1 VGYGDGVVRKSEVR
15 LWISDCDGP
24 SVFIEIYAHDPGRT
38 TRDALMTWQIWLLFV
53 MTEAVLSVTPGPAVL
68 YVLSQAIQRGTA
80 KSVWASWGILS
91 ANALYFTLSATS
103 LGAVIVASY
112 KLFSLIKWLG
122 AAYLVYLGLR
132 SFFVKTSVLSLPGST
147 GDPRNGPQILRDGFF
162 LQAANPKALLFF
174 TAILPQFIDAHH
186 NVAFQ
191 ILVLGISSILVE
203 FVILF
208 VYGQLAGRALS
219 TARSPRF
226 EKITN
231 RVAGSL
237 LIGAG
242 VGLARLRR
250 T

>member
-1 VGYGDGVVRKSEVR
+1 
-15 LWISDCDGP
+15 
-24 SVFIEIYAHDPGRT
+24 
-38 TRDALMTWQIWLLFV
+38 MTLQIWLLFV
-53 MTEAVLSVTPGPAVL
+53 ATEAVLSMTPGPAVL
-68 YVLSQAIQRGTA
+68 YVLSQAIRRGPA
-80 KSVWASWGILS
+80 KSLWASGGILA
-91 ANALYFTLSATS
+91 ANAVYFALSATS

-112 KLFSLIKWLG
+112 KLFFVIKWAG

-132 SFFVKTSVLSLPGST
+132 SFFSKTSAISLPESGPDSR
-147 GDPRNGPQILRDGFF
+147 GGPRILRDGFF

-174 TAILPQFIDAHH
+174 TAILPQFIDARSH
-186 NVAFQ
+186 VVFQ
-191 ILVLGISSILVE
+191 ILVLGASSILVE

-208 VYGQLAGRALS
+208 IYGQLAGRALA

-231 RVAGSL
+231 RIAGSL

-242 VGLARLRR
+242 IGLARLRR

>member
-1 VGYGDGVVRKSEVR
+1 MS
-15 LWISDCDGP
+15 
-24 SVFIEIYAHDPGRT
+24 
-38 TRDALMTWQIWLLFV
+38 WQVWLLFV
-53 MTEAVLSVTPGPAVL
+53 VTEAVLSITPGPAVL
-68 YVLSQAIQRGTA
+68 YVLSQGIKRGPG

-91 ANALYFTLSATS
+91 ANVLYFTLSATS

-112 KLFSLIKWLG
+112 KLFFLIKWLG
-122 AAYLVYLGLR
+122 AGYLVYLGLR
-132 SFFVKTSVLSLPGST
+132 SFFATEPVIALPEGQADSRS
-147 GDPRNGPQILRDGFF
+147 GPRILRDGFL

-203 FVILF
+203 FAILF
-208 VYGQLAGRALS
+208 VYGQLAGRALAA
-219 TARSPRF
+219 ARNPRF

-250 T
+250 A

>member
-1 VGYGDGVVRKSEVR
+1 
-15 LWISDCDGP
+15 
-24 SVFIEIYAHDPGRT
+24 
-38 TRDALMTWQIWLLFV
+38 MTWQIWLLFV
-53 MTEAVLSVTPGPAVL
+53 MTEAVLSITPGPAVL
-68 YVLSQAIQRGTA
+68 YVLSQAIRRGPG
-80 KSVWASWGILS
+80 KSVWGTWGILS
-91 ANALYFTLSATS
+91 ANTLYFILSATS

-112 KLFSLIKWLG
+112 KLFFLVKWLG
-122 AAYLVYLGLR
+122 AAYLVYLGVR
-132 SFFVKTSVLSLPGST
+132 TFFGKASVLPLPKSKEDSGT
-147 GDPRNGPQILRDGFF
+147 GPRILRDGFF

-191 ILVLGISSILVE
+191 IMVLGISSILVE

-226 EKITN
+226 EKLTN
-231 RVAGSL
+231 RIAGSL

-242 VGLARLRR
+242 VGLASLRR

>member
-1 VGYGDGVVRKSEVR
+1 MICGEQSWYEILLTADGSR
-15 LWISDCDGP
+15 L
-24 SVFIEIYAHDPGRT
+24 H
-38 TRDALMTWQIWLLFV
+38 MTWQIWLLFV
-53 MTEAVLSVTPGPAVL
+53 TTEAVLSMTPGPAVL
-68 YVLSQAIQRGTA
+68 YVLSQAIRRGAA
-80 KSVWASWGILS
+80 KSIWASWGILS
-91 ANALYFTLSATS
+91 ANAMYFALSATS

-112 KLFSLIKWLG
+112 KLFFLIKWAG

-132 SFFVKTSVLSLPGST
+132 SFFGRTSVMSLSESADDSRSG
-147 GDPRNGPQILRDGFF
+147 PRILRDGFF

-174 TAILPQFIDAHH
+174 TAILPQFIDARH

-203 FVILF
+203 LVILF
-208 VYGQLAGRALS
+208 IYGQLAGRALP
-219 TARSPRF
+219 TARNPRF
-226 EKITN
+226 EKLTN
-231 RVAGSL
+231 RIAGSL

>member
-1 VGYGDGVVRKSEVR
+1 MEKENSRVSFTCTICGERK
-15 LWISDCDGP
+15 W
-24 SVFIEIYAHDPGRT
+24 FKNAAHDSF
-38 TRDALMTWQIWLLFV
+38 MTWQIWLMFV
-53 MTEAVLSVTPGPAVL
+53 MTEAVLSITPGPAVL
-68 YVLSQAIQRGTA
+68 YVLSQAIRRGPG

-91 ANALYFTLSATS
+91 ANALYFMLSATS

-112 KLFSLIKWLG
+112 KLFLVIKWLG
-122 AAYLVYLGLR
+122 AGYLVYLGVR
-132 SFFVKTSVLSLPGST
+132 SFFGKTSVLSLPESKDGLGS
-147 GDPRNGPQILRDGFF
+147 GPRILRDGFF
-162 LQAANPKALLFF
+162 LQAANPKAILFF
-174 TAILPQFIDAHH
+174 TAILPQFIDTRH
-186 NVAFQ
+186 NIAFQ

-203 FVILF
+203 FAILF

-226 EKITN
+226 EKLTN
-231 RVAGSL
+231 RIAGSL

>member
-1 VGYGDGVVRKSEVR
+1 MS
-15 LWISDCDGP
+15 
-24 SVFIEIYAHDPGRT
+24 
-38 TRDALMTWQIWLLFV
+38 WQVWLLFV
-53 MTEAVLSVTPGPAVL
+53 VTEAVLSITPGPAVL
-68 YVLSQAIQRGTA
+68 YVLSQAIKRGPG

-91 ANALYFTLSATS
+91 ANALYFILSATS

-112 KLFSLIKWLG
+112 KLFFLIKWLG

-132 SFFVKTSVLSLPGST
+132 SFFATEPVIAVPEGQADSRSG
-147 GDPRNGPQILRDGFF
+147 PRILRDGFL

-203 FVILF
+203 FAILF
-208 VYGQLAGRALS
+208 VYGQLAGRALAA
-219 TARSPRF
+219 ARNPRF

-250 T
+250 A

>member
-1 VGYGDGVVRKSEVR
+1 
-15 LWISDCDGP
+15 
-24 SVFIEIYAHDPGRT
+24 
-38 TRDALMTWQIWLLFV
+38 MTWQIWLLFV
-53 MTEAVLSVTPGPAVL
+53 ITEAVLSVTPGPAVL
-68 YVLSQAIQRGTA
+68 YVLSQAIRRGPG

-91 ANALYFTLSATS
+91 ANAMYFALSATS

-112 KLFSLIKWLG
+112 RLFFLIKWIG
-122 AAYLVYLGLR
+122 AAYLVYLGLS
-132 SFFVKTSVLSLPGST
+132 SFFGKSSVLSLPEEKSGLRT
-147 GDPRNGPQILRDGFF
+147 GTRILRDGFF

-174 TAILPQFIDAHH
+174 AAILPQFIDAHH
-186 NVAFQ
+186 NVVLQ
-191 ILVLGISSILVE
+191 VLVLGISSIVVE

-208 VYGQLAGRALS
+208 IYGQLAGRALS

-226 EKITN
+226 EKLTN